1 MKRIILA
8 ALVGMLVSGLA
19 WGETV
24 KLGDL
29 RERGGVHYKKF
40 TDIPFSG
47 TVTGLSHGK
56 LKNGKKEGPWVRYW
70 ENGQLSSKG
79 TWKDGKREGPWVRY
93 KENGQLYSEGTF
105 KDGRAEGPWVE
116 YNVDGTLNKEWSG
129 TFKVIKKGK

>member
-1 MKRIILA
+1 MVALKRIILA
-8 ALVGMLVSGLA
+8 ALVGVLVSGPA

-56 LKNGKKEGPWVRYW
+56 LKNGKKEGPWV
-70 ENGQLSSKG
+70 
-79 TWKDGKREGPWVRY
+79 
-93 KENGQLYSEGTF
+93 
-105 KDGRAEGPWVE
+105 E